1 MPANRSGYSRSV
13 TQVGSVAILGTGIM
27 GGPMA
32 RNLAAA
38 GIDTRAWNR
47 TSEKAAPLADE
58 GIEVAASPADA
69 VAGVDAVITMLAH
82 GDAVRDVM
90 ANEDGVLARMGEESI
105 WLQMSTIGIAATDEM
120 ARLAREAET
129 TFVDAPVLGTKQPA
143 EQGKLV
149 VLAAGP
155 AGAIDRCAPVFDA
168 VASRTIAFDRPGQA
182 TRMKLVLNNWV
193 LSVTVAT
200 AETIGLAERLGVDPR
215 KFLEAIEG
223 GNLDSAYAQTKGSMM
238 LERSFD
244 PSFPLGLAAKDAR
257 LVLEATE
264 GDDEP
269 ALPAAIERRLR
280 QAAELGHEDED
291 MAAVYWAVSG
301 EAPPRDQA

>member
-1 MPANRSGYSRSV
+1 VAKV
-13 TQVGSVAILGTGIM
+13 KSVAILGTGIM

-32 RNLAAA
+32 RNIAAA

-47 TSEKAAPLADE
+47 TREKAEPLAEE
-58 GIEVAASPADA
+58 GIEVTTTPAEAAAGADT
-69 VAGVDAVITMLAH
+69 VITMLAH

-90 ANEDGVLARMGEESI
+90 AGDGGALASMGEAAV
-105 WLQMSTIGIAATDEM
+105 WLQMSTIGIAANDEM
-120 ARLAREAET
+120 VSLAAEAGV

-155 AGAIDRCAPVFDA
+155 AAAIESSAGVFDA
-168 VASRTIAFDRPGQA
+168 VGSRTITFDEPGDA

-200 AETIGLAERLGVDPR
+200 AETIGLAERLQVDPR

-223 GNLDSAYAQTKGSMM
+223 GNLDSAYAQMKGNMM

-257 LVLEATE
+257 LVLEAAD
-264 GDDEP
+264 GDDDLV
-269 ALPAAIERRLR
+269 LPAAIERRLT
-280 QAAELGHEDED
+280 QAAGLGHEDED
-291 MAAVYWAVSG
+291 MAAVYWAVSREKRPG
-301 EAPPRDQA
+301 D